1 MEGETKMK
9 RFDKTNKEL
18 AEMYNNVINGT
29 VDAQQFFTEITPVVN
44 YIIATNFNITGPEA
58 DDISQDVMLKLMSEI
73 SEQKALSDSAKS
85 FFRMRIINMIEKFLP
100 AKSSEVAL
108 TEAYSIC
115 DTPIEEYADMSIM
128 KDILRNRVATKLT
141 EREQKVISLR
151 FGLDG
156 EELGLAKVGKIL
168 GVSQERVRQIEAKA
182 IRKLRRDYGT
192 RELQDFL

>member
-1 MEGETKMK
+1 MK

-29 VDAQQFFTEITPVVN
+29 IDAQQFFTEVTPVVN

-85 FFRMRIINMIEKFLP
+85 FFKMRIINMIEKFLP
-100 AKSSEVAL
+100 AKSNEVAL

-128 KDILRNRVATKLT
+128 KDILRNSVSTKLT
-141 EREQKVISLR
+141 EREQKVIVLR

-182 IRKLRRDYGT
+182 LRKLRRDYGT